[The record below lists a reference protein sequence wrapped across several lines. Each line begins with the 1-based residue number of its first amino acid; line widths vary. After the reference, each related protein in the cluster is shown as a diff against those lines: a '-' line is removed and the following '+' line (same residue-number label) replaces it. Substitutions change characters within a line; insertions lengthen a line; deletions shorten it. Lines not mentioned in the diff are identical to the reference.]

1 MKEPEERSGSEEQLP
16 VIMLTNEMV
25 VERGQGFITMPM
37 DEELACIEEKTGNY
51 FGLNTT
57 GQLIWELL
65 ETPLTVEEII
75 NSLLETFPEESHTIP
90 QEIPDFL
97 ASLASLQ
104 LITIRPNFTV
114 RASCRHAIKA
124 HQVNFVN
131 YNK

>member
-90 QEIPDFL
+90 QEIPAFL

-104 LITIRPNFTV
+104 LITIKPAGSIIN
-114 RASCRHAIKA
+114 
-124 HQVNFVN
+124 
-131 YNK
+131 